1 MEESINKLVVAVE
14 NLNSISF
21 GDIIAILSLLASW
34 ITIVFLLR
42 DKFENNRPYLQITFE
57 LIKSNLACIVVRN
70 VGKVPLTIK
79 NMKFEEKF
87 IKQLPKTERIGLE
100 KNRINNMNIFPGKQW
115 VICLGVI
122 VPEILEKYDNKILKI
137 EYAYSKL
144 NRKKEYLESTEIDFE
159 QYSRF
164 LVYISEIDE
173 LKEVNT
179 KIEKNLSKIN
189 KELVKIYA
197 VVEKHQ
203 NIEDTY
209 IKHTVVGYKKEEIDE
224 E

>member
-14 NLNSISF
+14 KLNSISF

-34 ITIVFLLR
+34 ITIIFLLR
-42 DKFENNRPYLQITFE
+42 DKFESNRPYLQITFE
-57 LIKSNLACIVVRN
+57 LIKSNLACVVVRN

-79 NMKFEEKF
+79 NIKFEEEF
-87 IKQLPKTERIGLE
+87 IKQLPESERIGLE
-100 KNRINNMNIFPGKQW
+100 KNKINNMNIFPGKQW
-115 VICLGVI
+115 IICLGVI

-137 EYAYSKL
+137 KYAYSKL

-164 LVYISEIDE
+164 LVYISEINE

-179 KIEKNLSKIN
+179 KIEKSLTKIN

-203 NIEDTY
+203 NIENTY
-209 IKHTVVGYKKEEIDE
+209 IKHTVVGYKKEDIDE
-224 E
+224 

>member
-57 LIKSNLACIVVRN
+57 LIKANLACVVVRN

-79 NMKFEEKF
+79 NIEFEEEF
-87 IKQLPKTERIGLE
+87 VKQLPKSERIGLE
-100 KNRINNMNIFPGKQW
+100 KNKINNMNIFPGKQW
-115 VICLGVI
+115 IICLGVI
-122 VPEILEKYDNKILKI
+122 IPEILEKYDNKILKI

-144 NRKKEYLESTEIDFE
+144 NREKEYFESAEIDFE

-173 LKEVNT
+173 LKEINT
-179 KIEKNLSKIN
+179 KIEKNLNKIN

-203 NIEDTY
+203 NIEDTH
-209 IKHTVVGYKKEEIDE
+209 IKHTVVGYKKEDLDE
-224 E
+224 

>member
-14 NLNSISF
+14 KLNSISF

-34 ITIVFLLR
+34 ITIIFLLR
-42 DKFENNRPYLQITFE
+42 DKFESNRPYLQITFE
-57 LIKSNLACIVVRN
+57 LIKSNLACVVVRN

-79 NMKFEEKF
+79 NIKFEEEF
-87 IKQLPKTERIGLE
+87 IKQLPENERIGLE
-100 KNRINNMNIFPGKQW
+100 KNKINNMNIFPGKQW

-137 EYAYSKL
+137 KYAYSKL

-164 LVYISEIDE
+164 LVYISEINE

-179 KIEKNLSKIN
+179 KIEKSLTKIN

-203 NIEDTY
+203 NIENTY
-209 IKHTVVGYKKEEIDE
+209 IKHTVVGYKKEDIDE
-224 E
+224 